1 MDEAELLEL
10 ARSDSGVLLESGR
23 LSALGKKLPA
33 TGSFFSKFVILKG
46 LYFSSFS
53 LSAFSCVDDMV
64 VVVDGDDVVVVVV
77 AVDDVETAWLLLL
90 LPF

>member
-10 ARSDSGVLLESGR
+10 ARSDSGVLLESGSE
-23 LSALGKKLPA
+23 SALGKKLPA

-53 LSAFSCVDDMV
+53 LSAFSGVDVV
-64 VVVDGDDVVVVVV
+64 VVVDDDDVVVVVV
-77 AVDDVETAWLLLL
+77 VVVVDDVETALLPL